1 MLPNKVTASVV
12 EYQTESS
19 FNMSA
24 RIEKTMNSI
33 SLFNQ
38 KAETLNSYLV
48 DTLKLN
54 TSNLANATEI
64 FNKTLIESRTIFW
77 CGNGGSA
84 SESSHLATELVGRFK
99 ENRISLPSISLNAD
113 STALTCI
120 ANDFGYDE
128 IYARQ
133 LQGLSKP
140 GDLLIVLSTSGN
152 SRNIVRVLEQARD
165 SNVQTIALLG
175 KGGGSAAG
183 MADIPIV
190 VPGSETARIQEVHLL
205 IGHTL
210 CELAEI
216 ALGF

>member
-1 MLPNKVTASVV
+1 MKKAN
-12 EYQTESS
+12 
-19 FNMSA
+19 
-24 RIEKTMNSI
+24 
-33 SLFNQ
+33 LFTQ
-38 KAETLNSYLV
+38 KAEILGNYLAETLNWNEAQL
-48 DTLKLN
+48 D
-54 TSNLANATEI
+54 LASSL
-64 FNKTLIESRTIFW
+64 FSKTLAEGNTIFW

-99 ENRISLPSISLNAD
+99 KNRISLPSISLNAD
-113 STALTCI
+113 TTALTCI

-140 GDLLIVLSTSGN
+140 GDLLLVLSTSGN
-152 SRNIVRVLEQARD
+152 SVNIVRALEQARI
-165 SNVQTIALLG
+165 SKVHTIALLG
-175 KGGGSAAG
+175 KGGGPAKDLAEIS
-183 MADIPIV
+183 IL
-190 VPGSETARIQEVHLL
+190 VPGAETARIQEVHLL

>member
-1 MLPNKVTASVV
+1 MEQS
-12 EYQTESS
+12 
-19 FNMSA
+19 NMFIEKA
-24 RIEKTMNSI
+24 RILGHYLE
-33 SLFNQ
+33 
-38 KAETLNSYLV
+38 ETLE
-48 DTLKLN
+48 
-54 TSNLANATEI
+54 SNRVELERATEL
-64 FNKTLIESRTIFW
+64 FSTTLATGNTIFW

-113 STALTCI
+113 TTAITCI

-140 GDLLIVLSTSGN
+140 GDLLLVLSTSGN
-152 SRNIVRVLEQARD
+152 SVNIVRALEQAKISKVR
-165 SNVQTIALLG
+165 SIALLG
-175 KGGGSAAG
+175 KGGGPA
-183 MADIPIV
+183 MALAEIPIL
-190 VPGSETARIQEVHLL
+190 VPGTETARIQEVHLL

>member
-1 MLPNKVTASVV
+1 MKKAN
-12 EYQTESS
+12 
-19 FNMSA
+19 
-24 RIEKTMNSI
+24 
-33 SLFNQ
+33 LFTQ
-38 KAETLNSYLV
+38 KAEILGNYLAETLNGNEVQL
-48 DTLKLN
+48 
-54 TSNLANATEI
+54 NLASSL
-64 FNKTLIESRTIFW
+64 FSKTLAEGNTIFW

-113 STALTCI
+113 TTAITCI

-140 GDLLIVLSTSGN
+140 GDLLLVLSTSGN
-152 SRNIVRVLEQARD
+152 SVNIVRALEQARI
-165 SNVQTIALLG
+165 SKVHTIALLG
-175 KGGGSAAG
+175 KGGGPAKDLAEIS
-183 MADIPIV
+183 IL
-190 VPGSETARIQEVHLL
+190 VPGAETARIQEVHLL